1 MAHIKQALIKKHL
14 VFLTLS
20 NADRDFVSA
29 NQDKFTKFAE
39 IKGGASTAADMAE
52 ILSLEE
58 AADEE
63 KEVYGPVV
71 LPIYNEE
78 TPVAGIEFY
87 FDELNSEETDEFF
100 EETEDKAGNKR

>member
-1 MAHIKQALIKKHL
+1 MGEVSGGNITGT
-14 VFLTLS
+14 LTLNITGNPELS
-20 NADRDFVSA
+20 SYGTYKASVDKDAFGVLNLTGADSDFVSA

-39 IKGGASTAADMAE
+39 IKGGASTAADTAE

-78 TPVAGIEFY
+78 TPVAGIE
-87 FDELNSEETDEFF
+87 
-100 EETEDKAGNKR
+100 